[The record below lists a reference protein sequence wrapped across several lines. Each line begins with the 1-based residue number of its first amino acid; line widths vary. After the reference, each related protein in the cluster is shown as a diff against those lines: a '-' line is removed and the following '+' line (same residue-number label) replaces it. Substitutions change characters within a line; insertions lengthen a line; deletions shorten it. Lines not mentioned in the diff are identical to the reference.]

1 MAGVG
6 KYFQTTS
13 LRANCSINHWPL
25 KPVSPGHRENG
36 AGRRQ
41 VPGTRWPVLGG
52 LCRLERTGH
61 RTPRTLWGTTEVC
74 ILDVC
79 SAKDTLQLLSRPQ
92 ARPSLICTALNVTH
106 APATSARPQT
116 QESPRPMA
124 SPLGEHQGAPL
135 HKQGGCSLHLHLLAP
150 ATPPHS
156 SLCTTWDSLGAPPP
170 SQLVICVHQ
179 PCPLNSTPA
188 PCADVV
194 QVYRR
199 QRSVWTTDAVWVFGI
214 EPEGCSQPPAAPAH
228 CGSQGPLAL
237 GKDRGVHIRVR
248 GALPLCPGEGLSC
261 PRRPPPKHRRTLP
274 VRGSPVSEHL
284 SLCKL
289 PSFPAWGATQGR

>member
-106 APATSARPQT
+106 TPATSARPQT

-188 PCADVV
+188 PCAKQAPNVV
-194 QVYRR
+194 QGDRRRPGLSAAEVRVDNRRCVGVWYRAGGLL
-199 QRSVWTTDAVWVFGI
+199 SA
-214 EPEGCSQPPAAPAH
+214 S
-228 CGSQGPLAL
+228 GSTCPL
-237 GKDRGVHIRVR
+237 RVT
-248 GALPLCPGEGLSC
+248 GTISSGEGQGC
-261 PRRPPPKHRRTLP
+261 AHQGA
-274 VRGSPVSEHL
+274 RGSPSVPRGRIVMPSET
-284 SLCKL
+284 S
-289 PSFPAWGATQGR
+289 P